1 MQNAITLRRPMTT
14 DIYLAIRRLPVAS
27 WGLICA
33 WTAVLIYAASNS
45 IVALLVDIG
54 EANPVDQGRNAI
66 TYMNLLLLGSL
77 LSVIPM
83 IFLFR
88 RDWTRANIVR
98 LTRRDWRMLTLS
110 AFLSSALTPGLF
122 FYALAHTSVTNVVL
136 VSRIE
141 PPLFLLATWLVL
153 NERVCRRTMTA
164 GLLALTGAVVMIG
177 LRDAG
182 GAYALGTGEW
192 ATVAATLSYLASTL
206 VTRVSLRDIPL
217 GIFSIYRTVVGAA
230 IYFVLVSALYGPQ
243 VFRDILSPLLWQWI
257 WLYAGVVIVLGQL
270 AWNMALKH
278 ARASELSLATSF
290 SPLAAILIAMLL
302 LGETAG
308 PGLIPGA
315 ALIVLAIAI
324 GNGLFLRQ
332 RTAPMNHGVA
342 TNDRERLKPLGW
354 SPQSHVQPKWV
365 RLISRSDHKNTGQLT
380 ESGHGATTRAYPPWT
395 LSTTHARLPW
405 SSPALGG

>member
-1 MQNAITLRRPMTT
+1 MQSAITFRRPITT
-14 DIYLAIRRLPVAS
+14 DICLAIRRLPMAS

-54 EANPVDQGRNAI
+54 EANPVDEGRNAI

-83 IFLFR
+83 VFLFR
-88 RDWTRANIVR
+88 RDWTRANIAR
-98 LTRRDWRMLTLS
+98 LTRRDWHMLTLS

-141 PPLFLLATWLVL
+141 PPLFLLAAWLVL

-164 GLLALTGAVVMIG
+164 GLIALTGAVVMIG
-177 LRDAG
+177 LRDDG
-182 GAYALGTGEW
+182 GLGALGTGEW
-192 ATVAATLSYLASTL
+192 ATVSATLSYVASTL

-243 VFRDILSPLLWQWI
+243 VFRDILSPMLWQWI
-257 WLYAGVVIVLGQL
+257 WLYSGVVIVLGQL
-270 AWNMALKH
+270 AWNMALKY

-290 SPLAAILIAMLL
+290 SPLAAILIAIVL

-324 GNGLFLRQ
+324 GNGVFSRQ
-332 RTAPMNHGVA
+332 RTAPMNHGVTA
-342 TNDRERLKPLGW
+342 DDRKRHKPFAW
-354 SPQSHVQPKWV
+354 SPQSHLRQKWV
-365 RLISRSDHKNTGQLT
+365 RLIPRSAHKTVRQLAESRHR
-380 ESGHGATTRAYPPWT
+380 APTRHPPRT
-395 LSTTHARLPW
+395 LSTAPPRLLW
-405 SSPALGG
+405 SPPALGG